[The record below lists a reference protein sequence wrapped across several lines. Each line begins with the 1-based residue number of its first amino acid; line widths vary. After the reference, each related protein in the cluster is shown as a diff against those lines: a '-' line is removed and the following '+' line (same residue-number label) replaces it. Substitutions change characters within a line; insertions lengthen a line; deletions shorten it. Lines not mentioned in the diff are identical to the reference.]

1 MLNNVHIIGLGLMG
15 TNLGINLVNSGVNVS
30 GYDTNIDSIERAEKL
45 GAVNISHNVDLTYD
59 AVVLA
64 MPIDQIIEF
73 LSIKNLNLKSKLL
86 IDLGGTKEIICKK
99 MNSFEIPS
107 VGGHPLCGVADN
119 ENWKSNPEIY
129 LGAPFLLCE
138 TESSSKESMAIAEA
152 LVEIIGSKFKWID
165 SNKHDELI
173 GLTSHLPH
181 IISSSLVSLA
191 MKEQNLNELLD
202 LASGGFDG
210 ATRLSRTSPNMI
222 SSMYLTN
229 SPNVRQLI
237 EKLINELQLV
247 LNMEDEEVM
256 LDYLSGT
263 VDWRRALAEK
273 FGERELS

>member
-45 GAVNISHNVDLTYD
+45 GAVNISHNVELTYD

-152 LVEIIGSKFKWID
+152 LVETIGSKFKWIG

>member
-73 LSIKNLNLKSKLL
+73 LNIKNSNLKSKLL

-152 LVEIIGSKFKWID
+152 LVETIGSKFKWID

>member
-15 TNLGINLVNSGVNVS
+15 TNLGINLVNSGINVS

-152 LVEIIGSKFKWID
+152 LVETIGSKFKWID

>member
-30 GYDTNIDSIERAEKL
+30 GYDTNIDSIKRAEKL

-152 LVEIIGSKFKWID
+152 LVETIGSKFKWID

>member
-15 TNLGINLVNSGVNVS
+15 TNLGINLVNLGVNVS

-99 MNSFEIPS
+99 MNSFEISS

-152 LVEIIGSKFKWID
+152 LVETIGSKFKWID

>member
-45 GAVNISHNVDLTYD
+45 GAVNISHKVELTYD

-152 LVEIIGSKFKWID
+152 LVETIGSKFKWID

-237 EKLINELQLV
+237 KKLINELQLV

>member
-73 LSIKNLNLKSKLL
+73 LSNKNLNLKSKLL

-129 LGAPFLLCE
+129 FGAPFLLCE

-152 LVEIIGSKFKWID
+152 LVKTIGSKFKWID

-256 LDYLSGT
+256 LDYLSGI